1 MQSESIKVR
10 RRFGARKSRRA
21 CSILKFL
28 WWLLRFEII
37 VAVIWASFP
46 VFGLAH
52 ILEFNFRFR
61 RINRGEM
68 KSINNLSFIRMKM
81 FKQANIITPITDNVP
96 HRRALNPIRIRNL
109 DSISLRTLNVAN
121 PSLNDDK

>member
-1 MQSESIKVR
+1 
-10 RRFGARKSRRA
+10 
-21 CSILKFL
+21 
-28 WWLLRFEII
+28 
-37 VAVIWASFP
+37 
-46 VFGLAH
+46 
-52 ILEFNFRFR
+52 
-61 RINRGEM
+61 M